1 MPIPKLTRRGSRV
14 YGEIKEKARE
24 RWTRL
29 RLPAWR
35 RWKMPPLNYKK
46 IVQVVGLGILACFI
60 IGTGVVAW
68 VSRDLPDPNKLTERQ
83 VAESTKIYDRTGEHL
98 LYEVYQDEKRT
109 VVELD
114 QVAPLAVKAIVAVE
128 DKHFY
133 EHKGIRIVSILRA
146 GVNNIFNRVLGVVG
160 ITRRTGS
167 GGASTISQQFIK
179 NTIVGDERRGIQGYF
194 RKIKEIILAIQMER
208 VYTKDQIMKSYLNE
222 IGYGSTNYGIESAS
236 QSYFKK
242 SAKDLT
248 LAESAT
254 LAALPKSPTRLL
266 NNLPALKER
275 RNLVLYLMH
284 QQEYIS
290 EEEKNSAQKEELK
303 IAKDKGLRE
312 APHFVLYVKQLL
324 AEEFGDKLVD
334 TGGLKVITTLD
345 FTKQQIAEKAVK
357 ENGDKFAKESNANNA
372 SLVAIDPKNSQI
384 LAMVGSRDFYNEEI
398 DGQFNVAVLGKRQP
412 GSSFKPFVYTA
423 AFEKGYT
430 PNTVLYDVA
439 TDFDV
444 RGGAK
449 YRPRNANGKE
459 YGLLTMRKALQ
470 GSLNIPAVKVLYL
483 VGTKEAIDFA
493 KRFGYTTFTG
503 DYGLSLVL
511 GGAEVNLLEHTNAY
525 AALADN
531 GRYHAP
537 VSILKVTDTN
547 GEVLREWKESEGTE
561 AVKPELAALTTS
573 ILTDNNARAYI
584 FGASNNLILSGRP
597 VAAKTGTTND
607 AKDAWTMGYTPSL
620 ASGVWVGNTIPA
632 QMKGGGIRLAG
643 VIWNQFMRE
652 ALKGTPVEHF
662 PAPPAITAEKPVLRG
677 TDGGVVLPINRIT
690 GKIATSSTPAE
701 FIAQKTFLPPHD
713 ILHYVRRDDP
723 AGPPPENP
731 ADDPQYA
738 NWEWALQQ
746 WVVRQQAT
754 GTLITLEEPPTEYD
768 SPQSLELLPQLT
780 IISPANGQA
789 VTARDMQFQVNASA
803 PRGVSLVVYY
813 VDGLQVGSNTQYPF
827 SLSYSAKYLSKGAHT
842 LKVIAQDDMGNA
854 AQQEI
859 TFDLQAEADSPS
871 MEWSEPNP
879 MEVVTVDFP
888 RPVHLRPFRW
898 EDIKEI
904 KIYLQSTSG
913 EKLIY
918 TFFGAEDKLVNQQL
932 MFTWNTYP
940 GAGNYTLRAVMTDKA
955 GRMETRD
962 LAAVAK

>member
-1 MPIPKLTRRGSRV
+1 M
-14 YGEIKEKARE
+14 
-24 RWTRL
+24 
-29 RLPAWR
+29 
-35 RWKMPPLNYKK
+35 
-46 IVQVVGLGILACFI
+46 GLGILACFVL
-60 IGTGVVAW
+60 GTGVVAW
-68 VSRDLPDPNKLTERQ
+68 VSRDLPDPNKLGERQ
-83 VAESTKIYDRTGEHL
+83 VAQSTKIYDRTGEHL

-109 VVELD
+109 VVELN
-114 QVAPLAVKAIVAVE
+114 QVAQMAVKATIAVE

-133 EHKGIRIVSILRA
+133 EHKGIRILSILRA
-146 GVNNIFNRVLGVVG
+146 IVSNVINRSLRVVG

-167 GGASTISQQFIK
+167 GGASTISQQVIK
-179 NTIVGDERRGIQGYF
+179 NTIVGDERVGFEGYF
-194 RKIKEIILAIQMER
+194 RKIKEAILAIQMER
-208 VYTKDQIMKSYLNE
+208 IYTKDEIMKSYLNE

-248 LAESAT
+248 LSESAT

-266 NNLPALKER
+266 NNLPALKQR
-275 RNLVLYLMH
+275 RNLVLFLMYE
-284 QQEYIS
+284 QGYIS
-290 EEEKNSAQKEELK
+290 EEEKNNAQKEELK
-303 IAKDKGLRE
+303 IEKDKGLRE

-324 AEEFGDKLVD
+324 AEQFGEKLVD

-345 FTKQQIAEKAVK
+345 FAKQQFAEKAVK
-357 ENGDKFAKESNANNA
+357 ENGDKFAKESKANNA
-372 SLVAIDPKNSQI
+372 SLVAIDPKTSQI

-398 DGQFNVAVLGKRQP
+398 DGQYNVAVLGKRQP

-430 PNTVLYDVA
+430 PNTILYDVA

-470 GSLNIPAVKVLYL
+470 GSLNITAVKVLYL
-483 VGTKEAIDFA
+483 VGTNEAIDFA
-493 KRFGYTTFTG
+493 ERFGYTTFTG

-525 AALADN
+525 AALAN
-531 GRYHAP
+531 KGRYRSP
-537 VSILKVTDTN
+537 VSILKITN
-547 GEVLREWKESEGTE
+547 NQGEVVQEWKEAEGTE

-584 FGASNNLILSGRP
+584 FGASNNLILPGRP

-620 ASGVWVGNTIPA
+620 SVGVWVGNTIPA
-632 QMKGGGIRLAG
+632 PMSGGGSKLAG

-652 ALKGTPVEHF
+652 SLKGTPVEQF

-677 TDGGVVLPINRIT
+677 TDGGLVLPINRIT

-701 FIAQKTFLPPHD
+701 FITQKTFLLPHD
-713 ILHYVRRDDP
+713 ILHYVRKDDP

-738 NWEWALQQ
+738 NWEWALEQ
-746 WVVRQQAT
+746 WVARQQAT
-754 GTLITLEEPPTEYD
+754 GTFITLEEPPTEYD
-768 SPQSLELLPQLT
+768 SPQSLELMPQL
-780 IISPANGQA
+780 SVVFPANGQV
-789 VTARDMQFQVNASA
+789 VTSRDMQFQISASA
-803 PRGVSLVVYY
+803 PRGVRLVTYY
-813 VDGLQVGSNTQYPF
+813 VDGLQVGSNTEPPF
-827 SLSYSAKYLSKGAHT
+827 SLSYSARNLSKGAHT

-854 AQQEI
+854 AQQEV
-859 TFDLQAEADSPS
+859 TFDLQAEADPPS
-871 MEWSEPNP
+871 ISWSEPNP
-879 MEVVTVDFP
+879 TTVVALDFP

-904 KIYLQSTSG
+904 KIYLQSLSG

-918 TFFGAEDKLVNQQL
+918 TFFGNEDKLVNQQL
-932 MFTWNTYP
+932 IFTWNNYP
-940 GAGNYTLRAVMTDKA
+940 GAGSHTLRAVMTDKV
-955 GRMETRD
+955 GRTEMKE
-962 LAAVAK
+962 LMVEAK